1 MSYHRR
7 TGGPPVTRLGATL
20 GAALLTLASVA
31 NACAPQAAPSG
42 WVPIEATLAV
52 EHLAVPSP
60 AEEAEPVT
68 MPLAEA
74 QAQLPFAFGLP
85 VWTPEGF
92 ALQDEVEVVLPAE
105 SSQYA
110 TVTLTWQNEA
120 EEMITLQASVN
131 AEAGVQLSGAGTVE
145 QAQVNGQPATLTRLG
160 LKSAPRRLSLNWD
173 QNGVT
178 YTLAV
183 GGGVLSAE
191 ELIKMAESLQ
201 P

>member
-68 MPLAEA
+68 MSLAEA
-74 QAQLPFAFGLP
+74 QAQLPFAFGQP

-105 SSQYA
+105 SSHYA
-110 TVTLTWQNEA
+110 TVILTWQNEA

-131 AEAGVQLSGAGTVE
+131 AEAGAQLSGAGTVE

>member
-31 NACAPQAAPSG
+31 SACAPQAAPSG

-52 EHLAVPSP
+52 EHLAIPSP

-74 QAQLPFAFGLP
+74 QAQLLFAFGLP

-110 TVTLTWQNEA
+110 TVILTWQNEA

-131 AEAGVQLSGAGTVE
+131 AEAGAQLSGAGTVE

>member
-52 EHLAVPSP
+52 EHLGVPSP

-74 QAQLPFAFGLP
+74 QAQLPFAFGRP

-105 SSQYA
+105 SSHYA
-110 TVTLTWQNEA
+110 TVILTWQNEA

-131 AEAGVQLSGAGTVE
+131 AEAGAQLSGAGTVD

-160 LKSAPRRLSLNWD
+160 LKNAPRRLSLSWD

-183 GGGVLSAE
+183 AGGVLSAE

>member
-42 WVPIEATLAV
+42 WVPIEAPLAV

-74 QAQLPFAFGLP
+74 QAQLPFAFGRP

-105 SSQYA
+105 SSHYA
-110 TVTLTWQNEA
+110 TVILTWQNEA

-131 AEAGVQLSGAGTVE
+131 AEAGAQLSGAGTVD

-160 LKSAPRRLSLNWD
+160 LKNAPRRLSLSWD

-183 GGGVLSAE
+183 AGGVLSAE